1 MPLSHKLKINTN
13 HLTIEKLK
21 KQLKKYNID
30 TDISNNRIVLIEIL
44 QNKLNDEILQQNMA
58 IITNYFSYF
67 LQQMYLFIK
76 TSSISSTTYACDE
89 SANRIQK

>member
-1 MPLSHKLKINTN
+1 INTN

-21 KQLKKYNID
+21 KQLKEYGVD
-30 TDISNNRIVLIEIL
+30 TDISNNRVVLVEIL

-58 IITNYFSYF
+58 IITNCFSYF

-76 TSSISSTTYACDE
+76 TSSISSTTYTCDG